1 MADLQVTL
9 AFLLENQA
17 EVAREL
23 ERTGGIA
30 GADFGKGLSAGAKKS
45 LDDLIDQATK
55 AAKQVGLVFNK
66 QKFQFETIRGEI
78 VPPEVLKKLSSLN
91 KNLDEARIAVDTFK
105 SSISQASRQ
114 SVQDFSL
121 IESAITGVAIS
132 LSNRLTDASLSA
144 LGSIR
149 GLVGGFI
156 ELDSELRLASAAAGE
171 QGGYQR
177 LSTVVSKVG
186 IEAAGTTKEVAQLAT
201 SLVQAGFSVKEVE
214 AALPGI
220 VRGAEATGTGFE
232 EFGSIIADTL
242 RSFGLEASETGRV
255 VDVMAK
261 TVNSSNAQ
269 MEDLSYTFQYSA
281 STAKAVGI
289 SMEELAAA
297 AGLLAN
303 VGIRGSIAGTG
314 LRTMIER
321 LGRASGG
328 ASQDVLDLAWG
339 QDRLAKAMVKVGA
352 SVIDANGNML
362 PLEDQLIKLKD
373 GFNDLSQADQLQLS
387 NILFGDEAGNKFLSM
402 INQSTSS
409 IRGMFAGIGDS
420 QGSTDAARREMAGFG
435 LELKQ
440 LQGTLD
446 SVGNDAGQVAV
457 SVLRPLLGIAN
468 QLAGTISGL
477 PTPIKATAVVLTALG
492 AAGLAA
498 SIGIAAIG
506 LAVKNIGGF
515 AALQDQIALVTST
528 ITGPFAASTVV
539 FLGVAAAVG
548 LATGQFKNM
557 DAVTKQVVITMIS
570 LSAAI
575 GTAMLLANAQVIV
588 SSIAGWSAVLLPVV
602 ASYRSLIAATKG
614 LTASQIALNVA
625 QAPLAG
631 IAVVIAGITSAY
643 AALRKGIGL
652 AAAATAFLQSLTS
665 PGLGAAKVAAAAIV
679 GVAAY
684 GALNLMIKEASQET
698 SKLSEEQ
705 RALQSEIEETRKL
718 ISEQR
723 EMGLSTGYA
732 QKRLAQ
738 LEVKKSAIAEPLEFS
753 LDIDQAEK
761 KIELLKKKMEESKD
775 STTKVTSEA
784 QIEATG
790 QWKRFLEVLK
800 NNEDLSKL
808 PAPLRE
814 YAEKLKEANDDI
826 QKLQEKR
833 LTIPID
839 ATADNADINKRV
851 SELQEYI
858 NDLTVDVR
866 ISIEKSTIEDQ
877 LKRVQ
882 KELDRIPTNESKDR
896 TNLEKERDRLSVM
909 LSKNKN
915 EEIGQNQK
923 TIAVAKEITA
933 TNETRIALIKTQQA
947 EEESLLAQ
955 QQAAGS
961 ITESQLS
968 RETSM
973 IRLKAIELEKE
984 IKLKQLSA
992 SIEDSGKNSAS
1003 AIALRK
1009 DVADLNAEKA
1019 RIRTDLSKQD
1029 RESFIARETAAIQL
1043 QKSSYQSL
1051 MAQRL
1056 ADGKISKDAYDN
1068 ELRYLEKVSLE
1079 RERASKI
1086 YQLSNTNLSV
1096 QEDMGIRREIVDI
1109 DKSLAENRLATA
1121 EASRA
1126 KLEKELDLH
1135 SRILDLS
1142 SQNSQTATDTA
1153 KNGYALQLQYLEAI
1167 MENSKA
1173 RQDLA
1178 RSEFD
1183 VALAFQNRA
1192 ISVAES
1198 QLAGMR
1204 EALNNK
1210 PAKGTSK
1217 KEEEQLRALKLDAIA
1232 RKEAEI
1238 AGMKERAAQLTI
1250 QAKQAEIDSLNEQER
1265 MEWLSLDLKQRMA
1278 VVDQES
1284 RFAASRFLNYQQAL
1298 EWRRAR
1304 AKAMD
1309 PNLSEEER
1317 KEYASIAKLQ
1327 GEALD
1332 LSAKDVEFQYE
1343 KLGLIKEMNKIER
1356 DTLAMNQRSRRNKL
1370 YAELVSLGGA
1380 RFAGGDVIPDKKYII
1395 NELGRE
1401 SFLSDSGQL
1410 SWINQ
1415 PANALWRPPSRG
1427 MVLPADVSTRLA
1439 SAGMLPGG
1447 RTGAGGNH
1455 VERIAHGM
1463 GANGNV
1469 IAMIANHSV
1478 AIGRL
1483 QKSIDRLV
1491 TKDWSVTVPVASNA
1505 RLLKTVGAF

>member
-78 VPPEVLKKLSSLN
+78 VPPEAL
-91 KNLDEARIAVDTFK
+91 KNLAQVSKEFKTAQNAVQAFK
-105 SSISQASRQ
+105 AALSQASRQ

-121 IESAITGVAIS
+121 IEAAITGVAIS

-149 GLVGGFI
+149 GLIGGFI

-186 IEAAGTTKEVAQLAT
+186 IEAAGTTKEVAQLTT

-220 VRGAEATGTGFE
+220 VRGAEATGTGFQ
-232 EFGSIIADTL
+232 EFGRIIADTL

-261 TVNSSNAQ
+261 TVNSSSAQ
-269 MEDLSYTFQYSA
+269 MEDLSYTLKSSA
-281 STAKAVGI
+281 LTAKAVGI

-297 AGLLAN
+297 TGLLAN
-303 VGIRGSIAGTG
+303 VGIRSSVAGTG

-339 QDRLAKAMVKVGA
+339 QERLAKAMVKVGA

-373 GFNDLSQADQLQLS
+373 GFNDFSQADQIQLS
-387 NILFGDEAGNKFLSM
+387 NILFGDEAGNKFLSI

-409 IRGMFAGIGDS
+409 IRDMFAEIRDS
-420 QGSTDAARREMAGFG
+420 KGSTDEARKEMAGFG

-440 LQGTLD
+440 LEGTLG
-446 SVGNDAGQVAV
+446 SIGNDIGQVVVA
-457 SVLRPLLGIAN
+457 VLRPLLGIAN
-468 QLAGTISGL
+468 QLAGTVSGL
-477 PTPIKATAVVLTALG
+477 PTPIKATAIVLTALG

-515 AALQDQIALVTST
+515 SVLRDQIALVTST

-548 LATGQFKNM
+548 LMTGQFRNM

-575 GTAMLLANAQVIV
+575 GTAMVLANAQVIA

-602 ASYRSLIAATKG
+602 TSYRSLIALTKG
-614 LTASQIALNVA
+614 LTISQIALNVV

-631 IAVVIAGITSAY
+631 IAAVIAGITNAY
-643 AALRKGIGL
+643 AALRRGIGL
-652 AAAATAFLQSLTS
+652 VAAATAFLQSLTS
-665 PGLGAAKVAAAAIV
+665 PGMGAAKVAAAAIV

-684 GALNLMIKEASQET
+684 GALNLMIKEASKET
-698 SKLSEEQ
+698 SQLSEEQ

-723 EMGLSTGYA
+723 EMGLNTGYA

-738 LEVKKSAIAEPLEFS
+738 LEVKKSAIAEPLEFN

-761 KIELLKKKMEESKD
+761 KIELLKKKLEESKD
-775 STTKVTSEA
+775 DTTKIASEA
-784 QIEATG
+784 QIEATS
-790 QWKRFLEVLK
+790 QWKRFLEILK

-814 YAEKLKEANDDI
+814 YAEKLKKANDDI

-839 ATADNADINKRV
+839 ATADNAEINRRV

-858 NDLTVDVR
+858 NDLTVNVR
-866 ISIEKSTIEDQ
+866 ISIEKSTIQDQ

-882 KELDRIPTNESKDR
+882 QELNKMPSGENKEKTK
-896 TNLEKERDRLSVM
+896 LEKERDRLNVM

-915 EEIGQNQK
+915 EEIDRGQK
-923 TIAVAKEITA
+923 TVAVAKEITA
-933 TNETRIALIKTQQA
+933 TNEARIALIKTQQA

-955 QQAAGS
+955 QQITGK

-992 SIEDSGKNSAS
+992 SIQDGGRESPS
-1003 AIALRK
+1003 AITLRK
-1009 DVADLNAEKA
+1009 EVADLNAEKA
-1019 RIRTDLSKQD
+1019 RIRTDMIKQD
-1029 RESFIARETAAIQL
+1029 RESTIARETAAIQL

-1051 MAQRL
+1051 MSQRL
-1056 ADGKISKDAYDN
+1056 ADGEISKEAYDN
-1068 ELRYLEKVSLE
+1068 ELRYLEKITLE
-1079 RERASKI
+1079 RERASKV
-1086 YQLSNTNLSV
+1086 YQLNNPGLSA
-1096 QEDMGIRREIVDI
+1096 QDDLGIRREIADI
-1109 DKSLAENRLATA
+1109 DKSLAENKLATA

-1142 SQNSQTATDTA
+1142 SQNAQTVTDTA

-1167 MENSKA
+1167 MENSRA
-1173 RQDLA
+1173 RQELS

-1192 ISVAES
+1192 IAGAEA

-1204 EALNNK
+1204 ESLSSK
-1210 PAKGTSK
+1210 PEGRVSKK
-1217 KEEEQLRALKLDAIA
+1217 KEEEARLLKLDAIA

-1238 AGMKERAAQLTI
+1238 AGMKERASQLAI
-1250 QAKQAEIDSLNEQER
+1250 QAKRAELEGLNEQER

-1278 VVDQES
+1278 VIDQEA
-1284 RFAASRFLNYQQAL
+1284 RYAQSRFLNYQQAL
-1298 EWRRAR
+1298 EWRRSM
-1304 AKAMD
+1304 AKARE
-1309 PNLSEEER
+1309 PGLSEEER
-1317 KEYASIAKLQ
+1317 KQYEEIAKIQ
-1327 GEALD
+1327 GDALN
-1332 LSAKDVEFQYE
+1332 LSKKDVDFQYE
-1343 KLGLIKEMNKIER
+1343 KLGLIKEMNKVER
-1356 DTLAMNQRSRRNKL
+1356 DTLAMNQKSRRNKV
-1370 YAELVSLGGA
+1370 YSELISLGGA
-1380 RFAGGDVIPDKKYII
+1380 RFAGGDVIPSKDYVI
-1395 NELGRE
+1395 NEIGRE

-1410 SWINQ
+1410 SWINR

-1427 MVLPADVSTRLA
+1427 MVLPADVSAQLA
-1439 SAGMLPGG
+1439 GAGLLPGG
-1447 RTGAGGNH
+1447 RSGTPGGRIERVVEAAGMAGGAMAL
-1455 VERIAHGM
+1455 IAG
-1463 GANGNV
+1463 
-1469 IAMIANHSV
+1469 HSV
-1478 AIGRL
+1478 AIGKL

-1491 TKDWSVTVPVASNA
+1491 AKDWNVTVPVASSA
-1505 RLLKTVGAF
+1505 RLLKTVSAF